1 MLFRL
6 CITKNH
12 YRLVAADLSRQKK
25 LNSDTKAVKHIEFVA
40 KLQKLDDHGNATNA
54 AGIYQSMS
62 LWMNWYMTATCQQI

>member
-62 LWMNWYMTATCQQI
+62 L